1 MTSEDLPEIRALDD
15 ATIRQIAAGEV
26 VERPASVVKE
36 LVENSIDAGAAAIT
50 VAVRNGGIDRIRVT
64 DDGHGMTEAGLR
76 QAVGRHTTSKLR
88 SADELAGGIET
99 LGFRGEALHTIG
111 AVSELRIASRPADGR
126 GHELTMIDGEIEAV
140 EPAGCPPGTTVD
152 VEELFANTPARRA
165 FLGTPATEFDHV
177 NRVVTHYALAHP
189 DIAVTLRHDD
199 RDVFQT
205 AGRGDLEGAVLAVYG
220 REVATAMRPV
230 DATFEDGPVSAID
243 GLVSDPETTR
253 SRARYLS
260 TFVNGRYV
268 RADPVRSGILSAY
281 DGQLAPD
288 RYPFAVLFCTVD
300 PAAIDV
306 NVHPRKLEIRF
317 DDTALVTSRV
327 EAAVTGALRSGD
339 AVRSSAP
346 RGRSRPPEIPVAPAS
361 DREEADES
369 TDTSQEPTRGQGP
382 RSRPSPTRSAGT
394 GTADAQRRFRP
405 PSRQRTVEDDD
416 PAPSLDALPSCQV
429 LGQYDET
436 FIVATSE
443 DGILLIDQHA
453 ADERINY
460 ERLRDRV
467 ADGLDTQSL
476 MEPIDVP
483 VTADERA
490 AFPALVDA
498 LEALGFRAAATAEDS
513 VRVFGVPTVIDT
525 SIAPERIRDA
535 IASAVTGADPGGAVE
550 EVADAIL
557 ADMACYPSVT
567 AHTRLS
573 SGSIVELLEALDA
586 CDDPYACPHGR
597 PVVIRIDH
605 DELEDRFERD
615 YPGHAGRRA
624 TDDA

>member
-1 MTSEDLPEIRALDD
+1 MSPPADLPEIRALDD

-36 LVENSIDAGAAAIT
+36 LVENSIDAGADAIT
-50 VAVRNGGIDRIRVT
+50 VAVRGGGIDRIRVT
-64 DDGHGMTEAGLR
+64 DDGHGMAEAGLR

-88 SADELAGGIET
+88 SADDLAGGIDT

-111 AVSELRIASRPADGR
+111 AVSRLSISSRPADGR
-126 GHELTMIDGEIEAV
+126 GHELTMVDGEIDRV
-140 EPAGCPPGTTVD
+140 EPAGCPPGTTVV

-177 NRVVTHYALAHP
+177 NRVGTHYALAHP
-189 DIAVTLRHDD
+189 DVAVTLRHDD

-205 AGRGDLEGAVLAVYG
+205 AGRGDLAGAVMAVYG
-220 REVATAMRPV
+220 RDVATAMQPV
-230 DATFEDGPVSAID
+230 AATFDDGPVTEIE
-243 GLVSDPETTR
+243 GLVSAPETTR

-268 RADPVRSGILSAY
+268 RANPIRSGILSAY
-281 DGQLAPD
+281 EGQLAPD

-300 PAAIDV
+300 PASVDV
-306 NVHPRKLEIRF
+306 NVHPRKLEVRF
-317 DDTALVTSRV
+317 DDAALVTSRV
-327 EAAVTGALRSGD
+327 ETAVREAIRSGD

-346 RGRSRPPEIPVAPAS
+346 RGRSQPPETPVAPAS
-361 DREEADES
+361 DRTETVVAADARREPRRRQAPRQASTRSSTDGSDEAD
-369 TDTSQEPTRGQGP
+369 
-382 RSRPSPTRSAGT
+382 
-394 GTADAQRRFRP
+394 RRFRAP
-405 PSRQRTVEDDD
+405 GQQRTVGGDEPTPTLESL
-416 PAPSLDALPSCQV
+416 PACHI

-436 FIVATSE
+436 FIIATSD

-460 ERLRDRV
+460 ERLRNRV

-490 AFPALVDA
+490 AFPALLA
-498 LEALGFRAAATAEDS
+498 GLEAIGFRAEPTDHGTI
-513 VRVFGVPTVIDT
+513 RVSGVPTVIDT

-535 IASAVTGADPGGAVE
+535 IASAVTGADPGAAVDD
-550 EVADAIL
+550 VADAML

-573 SGSIVELLEALDA
+573 SGSMVDLLETLDE
-586 CDDPYACPHGR
+586 CEDPYACPHGR

-615 YPGHAGRRA
+615 YPGHAGRRP
-624 TDDA
+624 TDET